1 MPFSPIAK
9 VWMNS
14 WKFSEKQW
22 KKRKRRKRKTGI
34 ATETSA
40 VCSSRHKFLKQAV
53 TNRFTMSEIRNFVY
67 QRIGAASGIIS
78 PIVAF
83 VCILTAIASYP
94 TFSWTNNALSDLGV
108 VSGITSSL
116 FNFGLLA
123 SGILA
128 FNFSI
133 FGLFTYSGRSG
144 VGKIGSA
151 VFAAATLA
159 LIGISVFNEN
169 FSPVHYIVSVAF
181 FTLAPIALFIL
192 TFGFWLNHQRE
203 TAVFTV
209 AVGVAAALPWL
220 LLFAFNYVPNVAIPE
235 FLSALAISVWA
246 MLLGKKML
254 SPKV

>member
-1 MPFSPIAK
+1 MS
-9 VWMNS
+9 
-14 WKFSEKQW
+14 
-22 KKRKRRKRKTGI
+22 KT
-34 ATETSA
+34 
-40 VCSSRHKFLKQAV
+40 
-53 TNRFTMSEIRNFVY
+53 RNFVY
-67 QRIGAASGIIS
+67 QRIGAASGIVA

-108 VSGITSSL
+108 VSGITASL

-128 FNFSI
+128 FNFAI
-133 FGLFTYSGRSG
+133 FGLLTYSGKSW

-169 FSPVHYIVSVAF
+169 FSPTHYLVSVAF
-181 FTLAPIALFIL
+181 FTLSPIALFIL
-192 TFGFWLNHQRE
+192 TIGFWLNHQRRM
-203 TAVFTV
+203 AAFTV
-209 AVGVAAALPWL
+209 AVGVAAAMPWL
-220 LLFAFNYVPNVAIPE
+220 LLFTFNYVPNVAIPE
-235 FLSALAISVWA
+235 FLSALAVSIWA
-246 MLLGKKML
+246 VILGKKMI